1 MHGCGIH
8 IAVRERH
15 LRVNVFLHN
24 NNNNNSNNNNNNV
37 NNVSVYHRHCL
48 LWNESVLVTG
58 RTAVEFASRHAEYV
72 NVILE
77 LCRRCGAIL
86 MLVIKFMFCEH
97 PLIPNLT
104 RYSRPEPH

>member
-1 MHGCGIH
+1 MCQFTTGIVYCGTS
-8 IAVRERH
+8 R
-15 LRVNVFLHN
+15 
-24 NNNNNSNNNNNNV
+24 
-37 NNVSVYHRHCL
+37 
-48 LWNESVLVTG
+48 VLVTG
-58 RTAVEFASRHAEYV
+58 RISVEFASRHAEYV

-86 MLVIKFMFCEH
+86 MLVIKFMFSEH